1 MNIINIPDVLNL
13 IKDESFVSDYFNK
26 KSYTTLTNEFYKIIG
41 YNKPVFKVESYGL
54 IRSMIINSSNKV
66 VCFSPSKSLP
76 YDQFI
81 KKYAEL
87 NENIIAEEFV
97 EGTMINVFWTGYKWE
112 FATRNTVGAEVFFY
126 KTVPIQKTFRTMFL
140 EAAKENNL
148 DIELLD
154 KTLCYSFILQH
165 PGNRIVI
172 PFSSPQLYLI
182 AVYEIVYANDFND
195 STNSIF
201 IHQQKREI
209 NQTTLIKT
217 PIEYKFTSYDDLI
230 QKYANMNTSYKIM
243 GVMIHNTTTGER
255 CKLRNPSY
263 EQVRNLKGNHP
274 NLQYQYL
281 SLRQNG
287 NLSSFLH
294 YYPEHS
300 KDFNYFKDNLHLFTN
315 AIYQNYISCYIK
327 KENPL
332 LEYPEEYRSCMFN
345 LHQKYLNELKIVNSY
360 ISKSV
365 VIDYV
370 NNMPIGLQIYLL
382 NYNVSKRYLD
392 FYKTNF
398 PILSKN

>member
-1 MNIINIPDVLNL
+1 MNITNITDVLNL
-13 IKDESFVSDYFNK
+13 INDESFVSDHFNNK
-26 KSYTTLTNEFYKIIG
+26 NYTTTTNESYKIIG

-66 VCFSPSKSLP
+66 VCFSPSKALP
-76 YDQFI
+76 HDQFI

-97 EGTMINVFWTGYKWE
+97 EGTMINVFWTSDKWE

-126 KTVPIQKTFRTMFL
+126 KTAPIQKTFKTMFL

-172 PFSSPQLYLI
+172 PFTSPQLYLI
-182 AVYEIVYANDFND
+182 AVYEIIYAND

-201 IHQQKREI
+201 IHQKKREL

-217 PIEYKFTSYDDLI
+217 PQNYSFNSYEELN
-230 QKYANMNTSYKIM
+230 QYANMNTSYKIM
-243 GVMIHNTTTGER
+243 GVMIHNCTTGER

-263 EQVRNLKGNHP
+263 EQVRNLKGNHA

-281 SLRQNG
+281 SLRQNRK
-287 NLSSFLH
+287 LSSFLH

-315 AIYQNYISCYIK
+315 ALYQNYISCYIK
-327 KENPL
+327 KEKPL
-332 LEYPEEYRSCMFN
+332 LEYPEEYRTNMFN
-345 LHQKYLNELKIVNSY
+345 LHQKYLNELKLVNSY

-370 NNMPIGLQIYLL
+370 NNMPIGLQMYLL

-392 FYKTNF
+392 FYKINF
-398 PILSKN
+398 PALKN

>member
-1 MNIINIPDVLNL
+1 MNISNIPDVLNL
-13 IKDESFVSDYFNK
+13 INDESFVSDHFNRK
-26 KSYTTLTNEFYKIIG
+26 NYTTTTNESYKIIG
-41 YNKPVFKVESYGL
+41 YNKPLLKVDTYGL
-54 IRSMIINSSNKV
+54 IRSMIINSSKV
-66 VCFSPSKSLP
+66 VCFSPSKALP

-81 KKYAEL
+81 KKYSEL

-97 EGTMINVFWTGYKWE
+97 EGTMINVFWAGNKWE

-126 KTVPIQKTFRTMFL
+126 KTAPIQKTFRTMFL
-140 EAAKENNL
+140 ETAKENNV

-182 AVYEIVYANDFND
+182 AVYEIIYTND

-201 IHQQKREI
+201 IHQKKREL

-217 PIEYKFTSYDDLI
+217 PVEYKFTSYDDLI

-243 GVMIHNTTTGER
+243 GVMIHNSNTGER

-287 NLSSFLH
+287 KLSSFLH

-315 AIYQNYISCYIK
+315 ALYQNYISCYIK
-327 KENPL
+327 KEKPL
-332 LEYPEEYRSCMFN
+332 LEYPEEYRTNMFN
-345 LHQKYLNELKIVNSY
+345 LHQKYLNELKLVNSY

-370 NNMPIGLQIYLL
+370 NNMPIGLQMYLL

-392 FYKTNF
+392 FYKINF
-398 PILSKN
+398 PALKN

>member
-1 MNIINIPDVLNL
+1 
-13 IKDESFVSDYFNK
+13 
-26 KSYTTLTNEFYKIIG
+26 
-41 YNKPVFKVESYGL
+41 
-54 IRSMIINSSNKV
+54 
-66 VCFSPSKSLP
+66 
-76 YDQFI
+76 
-81 KKYAEL
+81 
-87 NENIIAEEFV
+87 
-97 EGTMINVFWTGYKWE
+97 
-112 FATRNTVGAEVFFY
+112 
-126 KTVPIQKTFRTMFL
+126 
-140 EAAKENNL
+140 
-148 DIELLD
+148 
-154 KTLCYSFILQH
+154 
-165 PGNRIVI
+165 
-172 PFSSPQLYLI
+172 
-182 AVYEIVYANDFND
+182 
-195 STNSIF
+195 
-201 IHQQKREI
+201 
-209 NQTTLIKT
+209 
-217 PIEYKFTSYDDLI
+217 
-230 QKYANMNTSYKIM
+230 M